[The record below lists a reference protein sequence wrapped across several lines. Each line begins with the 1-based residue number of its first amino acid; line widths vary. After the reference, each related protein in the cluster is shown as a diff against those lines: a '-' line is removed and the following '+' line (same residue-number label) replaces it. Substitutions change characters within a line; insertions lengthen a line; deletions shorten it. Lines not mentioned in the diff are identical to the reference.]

1 MYSAQNSLWK
11 CPAETSGQNN
21 IWPTSCEFCPQ
32 KHHCTHLWLMR
43 YRSNPLGH
51 DCCWQIITFA
61 VHVRLQFCI
70 ILINNEKIC
79 PFECTC
85 NFVQTKSQNVLK
97 MGKLLDVISSSA
109 CIYMYIHVEH
119 TIIIILF
126 TTILHLHTCTCI
138 IVHVNTIGH
147 ILTIVH
153 IRCTCTK
160 NDSTVIVYYSIHVY
174 YVSINNNH

>member
-1 MYSAQNSLWK
+1 MY
-11 CPAETSGQNN
+11 
-21 IWPTSCEFCPQ
+21 
-32 KHHCTHLWLMR
+32 
-43 YRSNPLGH
+43 
-51 DCCWQIITFA
+51 
-61 VHVRLQFCI
+61 
-70 ILINNEKIC
+70 
-79 PFECTC
+79 
-85 NFVQTKSQNVLK
+85 
-97 MGKLLDVISSSA
+97 
-109 CIYMYIHVEH
+109 

-174 YVSINNNH
+174 YVSINNTVTTNLHIISIVSSFCKYY